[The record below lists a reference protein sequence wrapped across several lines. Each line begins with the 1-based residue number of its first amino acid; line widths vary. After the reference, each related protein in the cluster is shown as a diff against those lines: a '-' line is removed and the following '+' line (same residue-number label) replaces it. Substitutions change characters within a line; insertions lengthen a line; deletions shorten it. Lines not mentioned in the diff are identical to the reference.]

1 MSDSIN
7 LGYNHNNYNKEV
19 AKEQPKEASVQNE
32 AETAGTIALYSPAP
46 SETAGTIAS
55 SGGNSS
61 SSGNFSAMA

>member
-32 AETAGTIALYSPAP
+32 AERSV
-46 SETAGTIAS
+46 
-55 SGGNSS
+55 
-61 SSGNFSAMA
+61 